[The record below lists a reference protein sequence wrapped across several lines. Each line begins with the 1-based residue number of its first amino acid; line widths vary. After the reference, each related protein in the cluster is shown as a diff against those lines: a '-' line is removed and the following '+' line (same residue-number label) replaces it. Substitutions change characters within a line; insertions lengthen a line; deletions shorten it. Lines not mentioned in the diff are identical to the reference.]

1 MNCKAVAE
9 FLSSL
14 CDGERIPRD
23 AAVHL
28 GSCKECQAQLNDY
41 LHLSIELKRMAMA
54 AEPASVREV
63 SWGPQERSKSS
74 LWRMWRGSMRIPKYA
89 FGAMLLSIASLVAGI
104 ALTRAQTRE
113 LWFQF
118 EVLDRRGVTA
128 ETALMSAEPKGKVP
142 NPGPVIVQGEA
153 GTLGVIVRVLDARN
167 GSEKLGVRALWIP
180 QNSDLTDLTERI
192 QSSVESE
199 YWMIPG
205 QKLSV
210 PVKDYGQI
218 AITGRLLD
226 KLPDEHNPQEMKLYP
241 KQGEFRLTSPQLLL
255 VDGHVVSKGGGD
267 GLGMSVRDQF
277 FAYYAPQDGYYIFAF
292 TEFPGATEGSIH
304 GNQVDFTL
312 EGRTYNLIASAPIVG
327 PDVTKIWV
335 RHHVGSRLV
344 ESLPIIPDQDSHSS
358 MMFGDLQHMVEH
370 MTQE

>member
-1 MNCKAVAE
+1 MNCEAAAE

-28 GSCKECQAQLNDY
+28 GSCKDCQAQLNDY
-41 LHLSIELKRMAMA
+41 VHISIELKRMAMA
-54 AEPASVREV
+54 TEPASVREV
-63 SWGPQERSKSS
+63 SWGPQEGAKSG

-89 FGAMLLSIASLVAGI
+89 FGAMLLAITSLVAGI

-118 EVLDRRGVTA
+118 EVSDRRGATA
-128 ETALMSAEPKGKVP
+128 EMALMSAEPKGKVP
-142 NPGPVIVQGEA
+142 NPGPVIVQDEAA
-153 GTLGVIVRVLDARN
+153 GTLGFIVRVLDARN

-180 QNSDLTDLTERI
+180 PNSDLTDVMGRI
-192 QSSVESE
+192 QSSVETE

-218 AITGRLLD
+218 EITGRLLD
-226 KLPDEHNPQEMKLYP
+226 KLPDEDNPQEMKLYP

-255 VDGHVVSKGGGD
+255 VDGRVVSKGGGD
-267 GLGMSVRDQF
+267 GLGPLKDEY
-277 FAYYAPQDGYYIFAF
+277 FAYYAPHDGHYIFAF

-304 GNQVDFTL
+304 GNQIDFTL
-312 EGRTYNLIASAPIVG
+312 EGRTYNLIASTPIVG
-327 PDVTKIWV
+327 PDVTKIWI

-344 ESLPIIPDQDSHSS
+344 ENQPIFPDQDAHSS
-358 MMFGDLQHMVEH
+358 MMFGDLKHLLEH